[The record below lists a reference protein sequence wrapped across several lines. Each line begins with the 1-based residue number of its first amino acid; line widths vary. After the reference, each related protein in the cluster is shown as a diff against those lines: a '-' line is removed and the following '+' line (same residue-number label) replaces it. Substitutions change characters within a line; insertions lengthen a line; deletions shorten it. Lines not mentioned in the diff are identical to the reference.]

1 MNQHEE
7 DRVDDDEREDE
18 RLHASHDRPPPPGR
32 SAVSALITMLNEH
45 HGGIE

>member
-18 RLHASHDRPPPPGR
+18 RLHASHDRPLPQA
-32 SAVSALITMLNEH
+32 AVPFRR
-45 HGGIE
+45 